1 METSLKHIFSKL
13 ENIDPIKYSSDR
25 NFIDGSVSYLSP
37 FISRGVIS
45 TKQVLKFL
53 IDKGYSFSQ
62 MEKFVQELAWRDYW
76 QNIWVEKGDLIDSD
90 LKKPQNNVLSYS
102 VPNFLLES
110 SSSIEAIDNALQNFY
125 NTGYIHNHFRMY
137 IASIVCNIG
146 KYHWKNS
153 AKWMYYHLLDGD
165 WASNSLSWQWVCGT
179 NSNKLYYANQ
189 DNINKYSYSNQ
200 KNTFLD
206 VDYQE
211 FASLPVPNP
220 LLNSINLDLKTPLPK
235 SSSSIIIKS
244 GPIFIYNYYNL
255 DPNWQSEKE
264 ANRILLLEPSIFEK
278 YPVSQKSIDFVLSL
292 SKNIKDIQLFVGS
305 FEQLQKLTNG
315 NEIFFKEHPLNNH
328 YKGTQL
334 ERDWMFN
341 VKGYYSSFFKFWNK
355 AKKEFFKNKA
365 CI

>member
-255 DPNWQSEKE
+255 DPNWQS
-264 ANRILLLEPSIFEK
+264 R
-278 YPVSQKSIDFVLSL
+278 
-292 SKNIKDIQLFVGS
+292 
-305 FEQLQKLTNG
+305 
-315 NEIFFKEHPLNNH
+315 NH
-328 YKGTQL
+328 H
-334 ERDWMFN
+334 
-341 VKGYYSSFFKFWNK
+341 
-355 AKKEFFKNKA
+355 
-365 CI
+365 